1 MAERVVRG
9 LEPEALRHLGRV
21 EDELASLRREL
32 DHASRLATVGTLAAG
47 VAHEVNNLLTPAM
60 AYLQLAEERPHDD
73 AIQQKAMRAARSG
86 IAGAAKILQ
95 TLLGF
100 ASPGDSATGTRSDQQ
115 CSVLGALQ
123 SACDCLGDLEHRGI
137 QLHADLSDSHVAM
150 IDPLALQQVLLNLL
164 LNSRRALAGRGGTIS
179 VSARRDR
186 SQLVLTFSDDG
197 PGIPPQIRDHVF
209 EPFVTAP
216 LDGGYEESPAGT
228 GLGLAV
234 CRRAVE
240 QAGGSI
246 AVESAPGRGATFT
259 ITLPAGSPQLVSVR

>member
-1 MAERVVRG
+1 
-9 LEPEALRHLGRV
+9 V
-21 EDELASLRREL
+21 EEDLAGLRREL
-32 DHASRLATVGTLAAG
+32 DHTSRLATIGTLAAG

-60 AYLQLAEERPHDD
+60 AYLQLAEERPHD
-73 AIQQKAMRAARSG
+73 ASIQQKAMRAARSG

-95 TLLGF
+95 AVLGF
-100 ASPGDSATGTRSDQQ
+100 AGPGDGAGPRADQPCSLRS
-115 CSVLGALQ
+115 ALQ
-123 SACDCLGDLEHRGI
+123 SACDCLGDLERRGI
-137 QLHADLSDSHVAM
+137 ALRTDLSEAHLAM

-164 LNSRRALAGRGGTIS
+164 LNSRRALAGRAGTIS

-186 SQLVLTFSDDG
+186 SRLVITFADDG
-197 PGIPPQIRDHVF
+197 PGIPPQILDHVF

-216 LDGGYEESPAGT
+216 LAGDGEDESPSAGT

-246 AVESAPGRGATFT
+246 AVSSAPGRGATFT
-259 ITLPAGSPQLVSVR
+259 ITLPAGSPQLVSVN

>member
-1 MAERVVRG
+1 MAERVARG

-32 DHASRLATVGTLAAG
+32 DHTSRLASVGTLAAG

-60 AYLQLAEERPHDD
+60 AYLQLAEERPHDA

-95 TLLGF
+95 ALLGF
-100 ASPGDSATGTRSDQQ
+100 SSAGASTAGTRPDQPS
-115 CSVLGALQ
+115 SVRRALQ
-123 SACDCLGDLEHRGI
+123 SACDCLGDLERRGI
-137 QLHADLSDSHVAM
+137 QLRTDLTDSHLAM
-150 IDPLALQQVLLNLL
+150 IDPLALQQVMLNLL

-186 SQLVLTFSDDG
+186 SRLVITFSDDG
-197 PGIPPQIRDHVF
+197 PGIPPQILDHIF

-216 LDGGYEESPAGT
+216 LEGCDEDSPAGT
-228 GLGLAV
+228 GLGLAI

-246 AVESAPGRGATFT
+246 GARSAPGRGATFT
-259 ITLPAGSPQLVSVR
+259 ITLPAGSPRLVSVN